1 MVTHPVEKCV
11 TWQIGDGICDFVNN
25 KEICNWDDLDCCDA
39 NGNKILCKDCSC
51 HLDEIT
57 T

>member
-39 NGNKILCKDCSC
+39 NGNKILCQDCSC